1 MKAVAEDRNS
11 CTEGRARVRD
21 RGRGFGSQS
30 KASRW
35 ELRFDTP
42 RPFDPPPAKNAALS
56 ESQDETPAAKLLCC
70 MEYISASAVDAGTPI
85 FQKAVSEQRS
95 VFLRGVTTVSADTTT
110 PHARAG
116 RRPNKPIVILPTGV
130 PTAFSPPLY
139 DHQPSGPKKKTK
151 TKKMYLRAAHAERH
165 LPTLRAFIRSNPL
178 GILTTAIDSPA
189 HPFLQSSHIPF
200 LLDVLDDASE
210 TELGTLRGHM
220 ARANPQAKALM
231 EHLKAL
237 QTQDGP
243 QVLARDVMVLF
254 NGPAHHYVT
263 PRFYVETKPATGKV
277 VPTWNYSAVQV
288 YGRLTVYF
296 DGKHPST
303 SDYLQKQVGE
313 LSQYAETRIME
324 YEKAWKVE
332 DAPTAYVDAL
342 KKAIIGIEIEIT
354 DMGGKWK
361 MSQEMGVGDR
371 QGVVDGFDALG
382 TEEGKKIAET
392 VKEKGKWD

>member
-1 MKAVAEDRNS
+1 MVFQEVQTLSALQTSVRFLPNAVMGIILSVGTGLILHRFSAYWI
-11 CTEGRARVRD
+11 VLL
-21 RGRGFGSQS
+21 
-30 KASRW
+30 ASLVTAISPLLLAITNPDW
-35 ELRFDTP
+35 SYWYTLFWAVMLSAIAADVLFVVSNLIITSI
-42 RPFDPPPAKNAALS
+42 FPPSTQAL
-56 ESQDETPAAKLLCC
+56 AG
-70 MEYISASAVDAGTPI
+70 AV
-85 FQKAVSEQRS
+85 FN
-95 VFLRGVTTVSADTTT
+95 TVSQFGTAVGL
-110 PHARAG
+110 AIMG
-116 RRPNKPIVILPTGV
+116 VISSNV
-130 PTAFSPPLY
+130 I
-139 DHQPSGPKKKTK
+139 K
-151 TKKMYLRAAHAERH
+151 RH

-231 EHLKAL
+231 EHLKAS

-303 SDYLQKQVGE
+303 SDFLQKQVGE
-313 LSQYAETRIME
+313 LSQYAETQIME